1 MGENMK
7 LPTNNEIVN
16 SLTACAVGDCVNC
29 SIHDDDTGD
38 CVTYL
43 MAAAAKRMDEM
54 IIADRILKDTI
65 MIESDGER
73 RMDNQSV
80 KHPQHYNSGKIE
92 VWDAIVDWG
101 LGFLLGNV
109 IKYAVRAGKKGDRLE
124 DLLKCREYIDK
135 AIDVERKEREND
147 EVAEKFD

>member
-7 LPTNNEIVN
+7 LPTNIEIVN
-16 SLTACAVGDCVNC
+16 SLTACAVGDCANC
-29 SIHDDDTGD
+29 FIHDDTDD
-38 CVTYL
+38 CVNYL
-43 MAAAAKRMDEM
+43 MAAAAKRMDEL
-54 IIADRILKDTI
+54 IRADRILKDTI
-65 MIESDGER
+65 MIESDGEK
-73 RMDNQSV
+73 RMNNQAV